1 MTEDKR
7 YNIPQE
13 EEELEIDLMEYARKL
28 WAARKLLLKVAGIA
42 VIVGIIIALTTPKQ
56 YTVSVTLAPESSKS
70 VGGGLSGIASMLGVG
85 GLNMSSDADA
95 FNVTLYPD
103 VVASTPFIIDL
114 LDTPVK
120 QLEIEKDTTLAGY
133 LKEGTSSSLIGS
145 VMSLPFKA
153 IGAVMSLFSS
163 KEEEKEIQEIDPFQ
177 LTKEQNK
184 TVEGLRK
191 LIIANVDKKTGVTTV
206 SVTMQDPLV
215 CAIIADTVVVKL
227 QKFITEYRVNK
238 AQEDCKYWEQ
248 LNEERKNEYY
258 EKQQRYARYSDANQG
273 VIRES
278 VKIEQERLQNEMNLA
293 YQVYSNVATQLQM
306 VRAKV
311 QEAKPVFAVVEPAT
325 VPLKP
330 SGTSRKMI
338 LIGFVFLAV
347 SGVSAWILFGQ
358 DLWKNLKDG
367 LKEEKTETK
376 EEKTIME

>member
-56 YTVSVTLAPESSKS
+56 YTVSVTLAPESNKS

-120 QLEIEKDTTLAGY
+120 QLEAEKDTTLAGY
-133 LKEGTSSSLIGS
+133 LKEGTSNSLIGT

-215 CAIIADTVVVKL
+215 CAIIAETVVVKL

-238 AQEDCKYWEQ
+238 AQEDYKYWEQ

-347 SGVSAWILFGQ
+347 AGVSAWILFGQ

-376 EEKTIME
+376 EEKIIMG